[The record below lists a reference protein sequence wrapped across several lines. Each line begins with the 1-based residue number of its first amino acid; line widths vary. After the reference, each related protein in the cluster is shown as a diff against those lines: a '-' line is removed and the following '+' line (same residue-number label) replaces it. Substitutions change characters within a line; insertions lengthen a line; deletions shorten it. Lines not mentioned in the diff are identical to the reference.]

1 MPAEPQGIYE
11 EGRGRWYLKV
21 TLGRDPLT
29 GMRVRITSVVF
40 GRPLKRAGRDAPA
53 KIDTGQVRPRRVSG
67 GGRPSAPELAGIDAL
82 PPTWTTTFHVPSS
95 VGCALSVAPSRACR
109 CRTSTC
115 I

>member
-53 KIDTGQVRPRRVSG
+53 KIDAGQGPTEARPGRWKTQRPRAR
-67 GGRPSAPELAGIDAL
+67 R
-82 PPTWTTTFHVPSS
+82 H
-95 VGCALSVAPSRACR
+95 R
-109 CRTSTC
+109 
-115 I
+115 